1 MQLLYFIFYS
11 MLITQQISDTPDQC
25 IKASKEILMAAKT
38 NKSVE
43 TQIQYFIN
51 LDPNTLQNELYNDEI
66 KKTFWINIYNAYT
79 QILLSNNPEKYKK
92 RNAFFSSKEII
103 IAGSKMSLDDIEHG
117 ILRRSKNKWS
127 LGYLQKIFPSSFEKK
142 YRVDTL
148 DNRIHFT
155 LNCGAKSCPPI
166 AFYKTETINTQLDIA
181 TKTFLTNEVN
191 WNSDSATI
199 YLPTFMNW
207 FSADFGGKK
216 GMRKLLIK
224 YAIPTPSKKYSIRFN
239 KYDWSLFLQQYTE

>member
-1 MQLLYFIFYS
+1 MQEHLNN
-11 MLITQQISDTPDQC
+11 TDKC
-25 IKASKEILMAAKT
+25 IKASQEILLAAKT

-51 LDPNTLQNELYNDEI
+51 LDPDTLQNELYNDST

-79 QILLSNNPEKYKK
+79 QILLTKDPEKYKK
-92 RNAFFSSKEII
+92 RNAFFGSKVIV
-103 IAGSKMSLDDIEHG
+103 IAGVKLSLDDIEHG

-127 LGYLQKIFPSSFEKK
+127 FGYLQKLFPSSFEKRF
-142 YRVDTL
+142 RVNEL
-148 DNRIHFT
+148 DNRIHFS

-166 AFYKTETINTQLDIA
+166 AFYKTEKINTQLDIA
-181 TKTFLTNEVN
+181 TKTYLTNEVN
-191 WNSDSATI
+191 WNSDSTTI

-216 GMRKLLIK
+216 GMRKLLTK
-224 YAIPTPSKKYSIRFN
+224 YAIPTPNKKYSIGFN

>member
-1 MQLLYFIFYS
+1 
-11 MLITQQISDTPDQC
+11 MLITQQISTTPDQC
-25 IKASKEILMAAKT
+25 IKASKEILLAAKT
-38 NKSVE
+38 NKLVE
-43 TQIQYFIN
+43 PYIKYFIN

-79 QILLSNNPEKYKK
+79 QILLSKDPEKYKK
-92 RNAFFSSKEII
+92 RNAFFGSKAIV
-103 IAGSKMSLDDIEHG
+103 IAGVKLSLDDIEHG

-127 LGYLQKIFPSSFEKK
+127 FGYLQKLFPSSFEIKF
-142 YRVDTL
+142 RVNEL
-148 DNRIHFT
+148 DNRIHFS

-191 WNSDSATI
+191 WNSDSTTI

-216 GMRKLLIK
+216 GIKKLLIK

-239 KYDWSLFLQQYTE
+239 KYDWSLFLQQYAE